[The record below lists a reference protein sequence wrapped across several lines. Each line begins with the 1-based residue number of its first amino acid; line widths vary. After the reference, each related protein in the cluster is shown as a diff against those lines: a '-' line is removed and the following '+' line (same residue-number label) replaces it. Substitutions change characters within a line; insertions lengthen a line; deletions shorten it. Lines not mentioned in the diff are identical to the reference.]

1 MPVQKIVTQRIV
13 VLEYDGTNSADILA
27 MANTGQGSPP
37 YSIDSEG
44 GGTLVLHSAQ
54 PSVWPHSTFET
65 GDFCMA
71 GGSSITA
78 SYFPQQ
84 YIVLGDA

>member
-1 MPVQKIVTQRIV
+1 MPVPKLVTQRIV

-27 MANTGQGSPP
+27 MANTGQASQV

-44 GGTLVLHSAQ
+44 GGTLVLESAQ
-54 PSVWPHSTFET
+54 PSYWPHGTFAT

-71 GGSSITA
+71 GGGVIPGALFTG
-78 SYFPQQ
+78 Q
-84 YIVLGDA
+84 YVVLGDA

>member
-1 MPVQKIVTQRIV
+1 MPVAKLVTQRIV
-13 VLEYDGTNSADILA
+13 VLEYDGSNSADILT
-27 MANTGQGSPP
+27 MANTGMASTV

-54 PSVWPHSTFET
+54 PSVWAHGTFET

-71 GGSSITA
+71 GGSVIPA
-78 SYFPQQ
+78 ALFAGQ
-84 YIVLGDA
+84 YVVLGDA